1 MTPTSLTFA
10 CQCCGLKARGV
21 LAEAPDPNRIEPVT
35 RIFGTGAGSFPNP
48 PTHVTV
54 QSFGPRSIASGSDM
68 RAHNLGTLT
77 ESVDEPT

>member
-35 RIFGTGAGSFPNP
+35 DFRDWCRVVPQ
-48 PTHVTV
+48 PTDARHC
-54 QSFGPRSIASGSDM
+54 PELRSAID
-68 RAHNLGTLT
+68 RLR
-77 ESVDEPT
+77 V

>member
-1 MTPTSLTFA
+1 
-10 CQCCGLKARGV
+10 LKARGV

-35 RIFGTGAGSFPNP
+35 DFRDWCRIVPHP

-68 RAHNLGTLT
+68 RAHNLGTLS